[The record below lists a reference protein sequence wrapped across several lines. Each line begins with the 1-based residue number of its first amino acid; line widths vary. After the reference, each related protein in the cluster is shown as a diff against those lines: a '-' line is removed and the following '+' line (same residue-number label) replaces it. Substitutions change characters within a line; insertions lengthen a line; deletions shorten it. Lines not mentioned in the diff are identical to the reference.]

1 MCKSCSNR
9 ELDYSIPPRN
19 EMEVMA
25 HIHSEEKGT
34 WLLAGTIFKKLP
46 ICVARALTA
55 PRNQSGPIR
64 IVILD
69 TVPVILHKNTKIA
82 TAELISDEAIC
93 STSESE

>member
-1 MCKSCSNR
+1 
-9 ELDYSIPPRN
+9 
-19 EMEVMA
+19 MEVMA